1 MWLWML
7 FTRCPV
13 ERIKLMQLMVLIL
26 CLTFSLE
33 SKGLQL
39 NFDEIKNQNHPSTTA
54 IEIKLKKDYI
64 TKSLEFKVEYSFQGG
79 LAGQRPDTVNLVFRA
94 HSHRWRFLEEPNRQG
109 VLLFEGG
116 RINLSANP
124 TYTSVIG
131 KKFLEETLTYQIRI
145 ADLEKIAKAPYLEMQ
160 LGKLEGR
167 VGEKQLNRIKEFLM
181 GLTAGNT
188 K

>member
-7 FTRCPV
+7 FTCCPV

-26 CLTFSLE
+26 YLTFSLE
-33 SKGLQL
+33 SKGFQL
-39 NFDEIKNQNHPSTTA
+39 NYDKIKNQNLASSTA

-64 TKSLEFKVEYSFQGG
+64 TKSLEFKVEYSFQG
-79 LAGQRPDTVNLVFRA
+79 ARTGQRPDIVNLVFRA

-116 RINLSANP
+116 RINLSTNP

-131 KKFLEETLTYQIRI
+131 KKFLEETLTYQISV
-145 ADLEKIAKAPYLEMQ
+145 ADLEKVVKAPYLEMQ

-167 VGEKQLNRIKEFLM
+167 VSEKQLNRIKEFLT
-181 GLTAGNT
+181 GLTDGDT